1 MIILLVITPLITN
14 NVVFDG
20 FFHYYV
26 TFRISMLNLLILWL
40 TILFDLIY
48 VDVIAFVSEMGNLD
62 EYMKDNETKYRIG
75 LTLCDTE

>member
-1 MIILLVITPLITN
+1 MLI
-14 NVVFDG
+14 
-20 FFHYYV
+20 
-26 TFRISMLNLLILWL
+26 LLILWL